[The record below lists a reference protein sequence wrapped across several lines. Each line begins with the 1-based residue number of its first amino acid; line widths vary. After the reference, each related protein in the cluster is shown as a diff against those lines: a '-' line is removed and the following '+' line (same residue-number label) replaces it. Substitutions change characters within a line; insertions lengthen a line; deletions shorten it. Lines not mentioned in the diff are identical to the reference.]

1 MYNKIK
7 LCKGQYEYSDQ
18 DINRFLWEEHYAL
31 RGIFFFAFKTRTY
44 TLVTLSI
51 SKIMK

>member
-18 DINRFLWEEHYAL
+18 DINRFLWEEQ
-31 RGIFFFAFKTRTY
+31 Y
-44 TLVTLSI
+44 TLKEMLCRFSI
-51 SKIMK
+51 EFYIKRIRESLQVF

>member
-18 DINRFLWEEHYAL
+18 DINRFLWEEQ
-31 RGIFFFAFKTRTY
+31 Y
-44 TLVTLSI
+44 TLKEILCSLEFNSFNI
-51 SKIMK
+51 YKINFSG